1 MDRRGFLSGAIAG
14 ASAFAGSQAEQSKGE
29 MRISQWAIV
38 EMMGYKQLA
47 GRLSQGIAGLLQLDI
62 PVEGGMVT
70 QMINPNSI
78 YRVTYVDEAVVR
90 ASSKRIDPLPAI
102 ELEVPPRQMALGY
115 DEREDSYGFDP
126 DDDK

>member
-1 MDRRGFLSGAIAG
+1 MDRRGFLSGAISG
-14 ASAFAGSQAEQSKGE
+14 ATAFAGAQAEQSKGE
-29 MRISQWAIV
+29 MRFCQWAIV

-47 GRLSQGIAGLLQLDI
+47 GRLSQGFAGLLQLDI

-90 ASSKRIDPLPAI
+90 ASAKRIDPLPAI
-102 ELEVPPRQMALGY
+102 ELEVPPRQKALVYVDTYEPHG
-115 DEREDSYGFDP
+115 R
-126 DDDK
+126 DDDF